1 MQIWGGDV
9 ENRVVF
15 ISDIHANAEAFK
27 AVLQDIEDRKIPLS
41 NVYCLGDSVGY
52 GTKDNEVLDL
62 LQEKR
67 IVSVMGNHDEGHA
80 FHMKNDGISDNN
92 RDFLKNLERSITLS
106 LFHKTILLTHGSPKS
121 ISDYIFEEDSEKQ
134 EEIADTIAEDIIVFG
149 HTHKSYRKI
158 VKGKLFINVGSVG
171 KPKDGNPKPCYTIVT
186 FADDV
191 LVEFVRV

>member
-1 MQIWGGDV
+1 M

-15 ISDIHANAEAFK
+15 VSDIHANIEAFR

-52 GTKDNEVLDL
+52 GTKDNEVISL
-62 LQEKR
+62 LKEKG
-67 IVSVMGNHDEGHA
+67 IVSIMGNHDEGHA
-80 FHMKNDGISDNN
+80 FYMNNDGISDEN
-92 RDFLKNLERSITLS
+92 RTYLKQLERSITLN

-134 EEIADTIAEDIIVFG
+134 EEIADAIAEDIIVFG
-149 HTHKSYRKI
+149 HTHKFYSKI
-158 VKGKLFINVGSVG
+158 VNGKLFINAGSVG

-186 FADDV
+186 FADEV
-191 LVEFVRV
+191 LVDFVRV